1 MIKRYPKFTFYLL
14 ILPALVLFC
23 CLTTSCKTTEDDLA
37 NIDPS
42 LVGYLKKIEDRRI
55 EDGELIN

>member
-14 ILPALVLFC
+14 LLPALVLFC

-37 NIDPS
+37 NNS
-42 LVGYLKKIEDRRI
+42 DRPWNSPCGWDSNLPAQMLEGR
-55 EDGELIN
+55 